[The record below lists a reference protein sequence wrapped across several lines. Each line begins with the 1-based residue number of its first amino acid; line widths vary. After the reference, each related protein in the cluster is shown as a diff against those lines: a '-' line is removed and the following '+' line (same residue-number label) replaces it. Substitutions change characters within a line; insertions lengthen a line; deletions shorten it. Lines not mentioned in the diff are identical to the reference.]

1 MGGEVRLVEQVVVVG
16 RRQRLGRD
24 RLIIGVSPDKVRLPG
39 ERKMADRRDLTR
51 REVMAFA
58 GSAAM
63 AGVAIP
69 FVASAA
75 PANPPVAR
83 LETKLFNFKDDISPE
98 QAADLVAGFKISAKA
113 AGIDAFLVGRN
124 LNSIQFP
131 TRFEWIYMLQI
142 DDFAKYPQGAAYE
155 RFERA
160 REDLASHCRAE
171 AVCDLDRPL
180 PARFA
185 MAPGVKVRHVVM
197 FNFKPE
203 ASSEARDR
211 NVSAI
216 VAMGKLPMVQNYIV
230 ARNAPSAT
238 GPNQMEWQVIGD
250 YASLAD
256 FQAYVDAPVHLAIK
270 EDFTAN
276 TSRVAFLD
284 VEV

>member
-1 MGGEVRLVEQVVVVG
+1 MPD
-16 RRQRLGRD
+16 GRD
-24 RLIIGVSPDKVRLPG
+24 WN
-39 ERKMADRRDLTR
+39 R
-51 REVMAFA
+51 REVIALA

-63 AGVAIP
+63 AVVAIP
-69 FVASAA
+69 FGVSAA
-75 PANPPVAR
+75 PADAPVAR
-83 LETKLFNFKDDISPE
+83 LETRLFNFKDDISPE
-98 QAADLVAGFKISAKA
+98 RAAELVAGFKGSAKA
-113 AGIDAFLVGRN
+113 AGIDALFVGRN

-131 TRFEWIYMLQI
+131 TRFEWMYMFQI
-142 DDFAKYPQGAAYE
+142 DDFANHPRSAAYE
-155 RFERA
+155 RFEKA
-160 REDLASHCRAE
+160 REDLASLCRAE
-171 AVCDLDRPL
+171 ARCDLDRPL
-180 PARFA
+180 PAGFA

-203 ASSEARDR
+203 ASPEARER

-216 VAMGKLPMVQNYIV
+216 VQMGKLPMVRNYIV
-230 ARNAPSAT
+230 EHNAPSAT

-256 FQAYVDAPVHLAIK
+256 FQAYANAPVHLAIK